1 MSLDDLKERFD
12 SLETRDVAEK
22 RLEMMKILEGLLNQ
36 VIDFDGSEVEKL
48 EELKEKNGYL
58 YKLSQD
64 FLLSSS
70 TMEKEQK
77 LEKILNYLEKKDYT

>member
-1 MSLDDLKERFD
+1 MSLDDLTERFD

-48 EELKEKNGYL
+48 EELEEKNGYL

-77 LEKILNYLEKKDYT
+77 LEKILNYVEKKDYT

>member
-1 MSLDDLKERFD
+1 MSLDDLTERFD
-12 SLETRDVAEK
+12 SLDTRDVAEK

-36 VIDFDGSEVEKL
+36 IIDFEGSEVEKL
-48 EELKEKNGYL
+48 EELEEKNGYL

-77 LEKILNYLEKKDYT
+77 LEKILNYVEKKDYT

>member
-48 EELKEKNGYL
+48 EEKNGYL

-77 LEKILNYLEKKDYT
+77 LEKILNYVEKKDYT

>member
-36 VIDFDGSEVEKL
+36 IIDFDGSEVEKL
-48 EELKEKNGYL
+48 EKLEEKNGYL

-77 LEKILNYLEKKDYT
+77 LEKILNYVEKKDYT

>member
-36 VIDFDGSEVEKL
+36 VIDFEGSEVEKL
-48 EELKEKNGYL
+48 EELEEKNGYL

-77 LEKILNYLEKKDYT
+77 LEKILNYVEKKDYT

>member
-48 EELKEKNGYL
+48 EELKGKNGYL

-77 LEKILNYLEKKDYT
+77 LEKILNYVEKKDYT

>member
-1 MSLDDLKERFD
+1 MSLDDLRDRFT
-12 SLETRDVAEK
+12 SLDTRDVAEK
-22 RLEMMKILEGLLNQ
+22 RLEMMKIFEGLLNQ
-36 VIDFDGSEVEKL
+36 IIDFDGSEVEKL
-48 EELKEKNGYL
+48 EELEETNGYL

-77 LEKILNYLEKKDYT
+77 LEKILNYIEKKD

>member
-1 MSLDDLKERFD
+1 MSSDDLRDRFTSLD
-12 SLETRDVAEK
+12 TRDVAEK
-22 RLEMMKILEGLLNQ
+22 RLEMMKIFECLLNQ
-36 VIDFDGSEVEKL
+36 ITGLEGSEVEKL
-48 EELKEKNGYL
+48 EELEETNGYL

-77 LEKILNYLEKKDYT
+77 LEKILSYVEKKD

>member
-1 MSLDDLKERFD
+1 MSLDDLKESFD

-48 EELKEKNGYL
+48 EELKGKNGYL

-77 LEKILNYLEKKDYT
+77 LEKILNYVEKKDYT

>member
-1 MSLDDLKERFD
+1 MSLDDLTERFD

-36 VIDFDGSEVEKL
+36 IIDFEGSEVEKL
-48 EELKEKNGYL
+48 EELEEKNGYL

-77 LEKILNYLEKKDYT
+77 LEKILNYVEKKDYT

>member
-1 MSLDDLKERFD
+1 MSLDDLRDRFESID
-12 SLETRDVAEK
+12 SQDVAVK
-22 RLEMMKILEGLLNQ
+22 RLEMMKIFEGLLNKI
-36 VIDFDGSEVEKL
+36 IDSETTPAKKL
-48 EELKEKNGYL
+48 EELEETNGYL

-77 LEKILNYLEKKDYT
+77 LEKILNYIEKKD

>member
-1 MSLDDLKERFD
+1 MSSDDLREKFTSLD
-12 SLETRDVAEK
+12 TRDVAEK

-48 EELKEKNGYL
+48 EELEEKNGYL

-77 LEKILNYLEKKDYT
+77 LEKILNYVERKDYT